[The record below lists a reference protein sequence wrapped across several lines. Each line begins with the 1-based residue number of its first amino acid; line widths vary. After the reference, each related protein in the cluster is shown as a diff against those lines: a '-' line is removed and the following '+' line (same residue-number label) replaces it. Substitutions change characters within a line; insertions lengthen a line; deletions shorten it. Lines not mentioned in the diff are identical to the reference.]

1 MQNIRSKPVGKR
13 IKLFKVLNSAGKPGN
28 TILEDYDYTS
38 VIKYVSPF
46 ATLLSTFWGNAVMEP
61 VRG

>member
-1 MQNIRSKPVGKR
+1 MQNICSKPVGKR

-28 TILEDYDYTS
+28 TILEDCDQGCL
-38 VIKYVSPF
+38 PF

>member
-1 MQNIRSKPVGKR
+1 MYCYFNYFMQNVCSKPVGKR

-38 VIKYVSPF
+38 VIKDVS
-46 ATLLSTFWGNAVMEP
+46 LL
-61 VRG
+61 

>member
-1 MQNIRSKPVGKR
+1 MQNICSKPVGKR

-38 VIKYVSPF
+38 VIKYVS
-46 ATLLSTFWGNAVMEP
+46 LLQRFCQLFGEML
-61 VRG
+61 